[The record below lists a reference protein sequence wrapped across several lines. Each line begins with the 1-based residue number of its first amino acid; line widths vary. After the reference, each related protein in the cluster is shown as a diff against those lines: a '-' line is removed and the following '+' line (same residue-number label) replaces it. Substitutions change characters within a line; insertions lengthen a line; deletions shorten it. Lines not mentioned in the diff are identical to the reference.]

1 MLAACS
7 FMVGT
12 YALLFLARSFFH
24 ADPATALHAART
36 VSRTRD
42 LPDMRLLTVPRLSTR
57 SVMVLVGLSSD
68 YCSWYLQVLTTLALM
83 VMVHNKYC
91 NVDVLSSIF
100 LIVSFNA
107 HAHTV
112 IFLILISSLLL
123 SKNLFS
129 FSLLN
134 MCR

>member
-42 LPDMRLLTVPRLSTR
+42 LLDMRLLTVPMLSTR
-57 SVMVLVGLSSD
+57 SVMVPVVLSSD
-68 YCSWYLQVLTTLALM
+68 YCSWYLQVLTTLTLM
-83 VMVHNKYC
+83 VVVYNTYC
-91 NVDVLSSIF
+91 DDDVVSCIS
-100 LIVSFNA
+100 LI
-107 HAHTV
+107 
-112 IFLILISSLLL
+112 
-123 SKNLFS
+123 
-129 FSLLN
+129 
-134 MCR
+134 MCPPTHIQ

>member
-42 LPDMRLLTVPRLSTR
+42 LLDMRLLTVPMLSTR
-57 SVMVLVGLSSD
+57 SVMVPVVLSSD
-68 YCSWYLQVLTTLALM
+68 YCSWYLQVLTTLASPSWLWFTTHI
-83 VMVHNKYC
+83 VMMMLY
-91 NVDVLSSIF
+91 LASP
-100 LIVSFNA
+100 
-107 HAHTV
+107 
-112 IFLILISSLLL
+112 SL
-123 SKNLFS
+123 
-129 FSLLN
+129 
-134 MCR
+134 CPPTHIHYIQ